1 MKAKLAIRCCSA
13 LLVLAL
19 AGCRERTD
27 RTEGTVLLSI
37 SDFDGLPVVVSALQT
52 PPIVVEQIVI
62 RNVPKD
68 PGSDISELMAVELR
82 SYEVRYRRRDTGTR
96 VPPPTVQGLFGS
108 VSPNGTFTVENL
120 PVLFSDQMGN
130 PPISELRNVGVDSET
145 GSDVVVIDVSIRFF
159 GRTLAGDDV
168 ATEPATFTMEVRA
181 Q

>member
-1 MKAKLAIRCCSA
+1 MKAKLAICCLT
-13 LLVLAL
+13 LLAFAL
-19 AGCRERTD
+19 AGCRARTD

-37 SDFDGLPVVVSALQT
+37 TNFDGLPVVVSAFAD
-52 PPIVVEQIVI
+52 PPILVDEII
-62 RNVPKD
+62 LRNVPKD
-68 PGSDISELMAVELR
+68 PAAETSELQAVELR

-108 VSPNGTFTVENL
+108 VSPNGTFTVNNL

-130 PPISELRNVGVDSET
+130 PPISELRNLGVDSET

-159 GRTLAGDDV
+159 GRTLSGDDV

>member
-1 MKAKLAIRCCSA
+1 MKAKLAICCLV
-13 LLVLAL
+13 LLVPAL
-19 AGCRERTD
+19 SGCRDRTD
-27 RTEGTVLLSI
+27 LTEGTVLLSI
-37 SDFDGLPVVVSALQT
+37 TDFDGLPVVVSALAV
-52 PPIVVEQIVI
+52 PPILLDEITL

-68 PGSDISELMAVELR
+68 PSAVTSELQAVELR

-108 VSPNGTFTVENL
+108 VSPNSSFTVENL

-159 GRTLAGDDV
+159 GRTLSGDDV